1 MSHSNFLS
9 IDRVVS
15 FVGVAFVVGCVIL
28 GIKQHSLFD
37 GDAAA
42 ASPTTIGTPTGA
54 DAPADTDEEK
64 QGEDTT
70 DPRRSGWPK
79 VDRGRLRF
87 GVVHDVADAF
97 ATGKDSDLVSLSS
110 ESQQRLFDD
119 WCERAAAWPHPWN
132 RAPILFA
139 DGGDRDG
146 ARSYRVE
153 LHGEELGRIYMDR
166 HANGWNIVG
175 VERKMT
181 KTALDAEERIVREA
195 AARAGVVRNEAGI
208 KTSETSNR
216 ERAQRDQ

>member
-9 IDRVVS
+9 VDRVVS

-28 GIKQHSLFD
+28 AIKQHSLID
-37 GDAAA
+37 GDETA
-42 ASPTTIGTPTGA
+42 ASPTTIGSA
-54 DAPADTDEEK
+54 DAPAETDEEK

-70 DPRRSGWPK
+70 GPRRSGWPK

-119 WCERAAAWPHPWN
+119 WRERAAAWPHPWN

-139 DGGDRDG
+139 DDRDRDG

-208 KTSETSNR
+208 KRSTSSETSNR
-216 ERAQRDQ
+216 ERAQRDL